1 MNPTV
6 AKAIEDVMI
15 EQGDNFT
22 GGKSIV
28 KEYISSHQYLVPA
41 PRQAVEPQRK
51 HRRRYFTGSGE
62 ASQMDW
68 RFTEVKVY
76 DGSENNAACFSM
88 ICHLMAR
95 GSVVTVLRPYPCRRH
110 LNFFSHPLQSPNT
123 SRSGLA
129 THSGMDWLF
138 LSD

>member
-41 PRQAVEPQRK
+41 PRQASEPQRK
-51 HRRRYFTGSGE
+51 HRRRYFTSSGE

-68 RFTEVKVY
+68 RFTEVQAY
-76 DGSENNAACFSM
+76 DGSENNAACFAM
-88 ICHLMAR
+88 ICHLMAM

-110 LNFFSHPLQSPNT
+110 LNFFNHP
-123 SRSGLA
+123 R
-129 THSGMDWLF
+129 
-138 LSD
+138 

>member
-6 AKAIEDVMI
+6 AKAIEDVMV

-41 PRQAVEPQRK
+41 PRQAVEPRRK

-62 ASQMDW
+62 GDIKTAQSAS
-68 RFTEVKVY
+68 T
-76 DGSENNAACFSM
+76 
-88 ICHLMAR
+88 
-95 GSVVTVLRPYPCRRH
+95 
-110 LNFFSHPLQSPNT
+110 
-123 SRSGLA
+123 
-129 THSGMDWLF
+129 
-138 LSD
+138 